1 MAFVRARYRT
11 SPSATLIFGI
21 KAANILLQEIAYG
34 ILGSMEDGTAIE
46 LLNSLRTTAFA
57 SGGRKD
63 LFDGL
68 DLIESILRE
77 QERQRIAYH
86 SQLAERDQKILERDK
101 KIEELHARTRIAEE
115 KLSLLEEQI
124 RLDNARRFGRSSER
138 WTPDETIQAL
148 LFNELEMAVA
158 CDAAAPSQEADQPAA
173 RRQRKSRTERVG
185 GGRKPLPANLMR
197 REIVLDLPDS
207 DKICRSC
214 GKNLVR
220 IGEDVSERLCIEPVS
235 FFVERTIRPTYG
247 CSCGCGGVHGSPPPE
262 RIIPKSIASP
272 SLLSQILASKFCDAL
287 PFYRQAN
294 ILERDGIEISR
305 ATMARWALETHAL
318 LVPLTELIREKI
330 RTSAVMHMDETRV
343 RVLHENGETKEG
355 LSWMWC
361 AAAAIELPEP
371 AGSHRELK
379 LITYHYAPGRDKEV
393 AEGLLKG
400 FRGVLMSDAYAAYN
414 EPSRSAGIVQAACM
428 AHVRRKFHDVLKI
441 EKGNRMANEAL
452 GYIKALYDVERA
464 YADKSSNERLT
475 ARQAKSLPIM
485 KSFWK
490 WLVAEGGRV
499 RPGSTLGKAIH
510 YTIPLWPR
518 LEVFLGD
525 GRVPIDNNII
535 ENGIRPFTVGRRN
548 WLFFDQ
554 SHGAEASTSFYTII
568 ETAKANGI
576 EPMHYLQFLFT
587 CIERFGRDTMPWA
600 NLLPTP
606 DIRAFADSV
615 GIRYDM
621 AL

>member
-1 MAFVRARYRT
+1 MENVTALE
-11 SPSATLIFGI
+11 LI
-21 KAANILLQEIAYG
+21 
-34 ILGSMEDGTAIE
+34 
-46 LLNSLRTTAFA
+46 NSLRTTAFA
-57 SGGRKD
+57 SNGRRE
-63 LFDGL
+63 LLDGL
-68 DLIESILRE
+68 DLIESMLHE

-86 SQLAERDQKILERDK
+86 AQLAERDQKITERDK

-124 RLDNARRFGRSSER
+124 RLDNARMFGHSSER
-138 WTPDETIQAL
+138 WTADETIQAQ
-148 LFNELEMAVA
+148 LFNELEVAIACNAVA
-158 CDAAAPSQEADQPAA
+158 SSEEALMPEA
-173 RRQRKSRTERVG
+173 RHQRKTRAERTVRTG
-185 GGRKPLPANLMR
+185 GGRKPLPANLKR

-207 DKICRSC
+207 EKICRSC
-214 GKNLVR
+214 GKMLVR
-220 IGEDVSERLCIEPVS
+220 IGEDVSERLCIEPVT
-235 FFVERTIRPTYG
+235 FFVEKTIRPTYG
-247 CSCGCGGVHGSPPPE
+247 CSCGCGGVHSSPPPE

-305 ATMARWALETHAL
+305 ATMARWALEAHVL
-318 LVPLTELIREKI
+318 LSPLTDLIRKKI
-330 RTSAVMHMDETRV
+330 RTSAVMNMDETRV
-343 RVLHENGETKEG
+343 RVLHEDGETKEG

-361 AAAAIELPEP
+361 AAAAIELPQP

-393 AEGLLKG
+393 AKELLTG

-414 EPSRSAGIVQAACM
+414 EPSRNSGIVQAACM

-441 EKGNRMANEAL
+441 EKNNRMANEAL
-452 GYIKALYDVERA
+452 GYIKALYDVERD
-464 YADKSSNERLT
+464 YADKPSDERLK
-475 ARQAKSLPIM
+475 ARQEKSLPIM

-490 WLVAEGGRV
+490 WLVAAGGRV
-499 RPGSTLGKAIH
+499 RPGSTLGKAIS

-525 GRVPIDNNII
+525 ERVPIDNNLI

-576 EPMHYLQFLFT
+576 EPMHYLKFLFN
-587 CIERFGRDTMPWA
+587 CIERFGQDKMPWEQ
-600 NLLPTP
+600 LLPTP
-606 DIRAFADSV
+606 AIRTFADSV
-615 GIRYDM
+615 GIPYDM
-621 AL
+621 VS